1 MEPKPLYKQAH
12 SLSHT
17 ALHAAHNALGAKMV
31 DFHGWYMPLHYGS
44 QLQEH
49 QQVRQHTGLFD
60 VSHMTIIDIL
70 GSGARSFLRHLLTA
84 DMDKLPN
91 TGRALYSCMCNDQ
104 GGVIDDLIVYQ
115 RTSSLYRI
123 ILNSATRTRDL
134 AWIREQVKAYKVDIH
149 ERADLAMIAIQG
161 PNAISQSLS
170 VLTTTVA
177 DAVSKLE
184 AFAYIELEDL
194 FIARTGYTG
203 EDGLEIIAPPA
214 HIISLWQALINTG
227 IQPCGLA
234 ARDTLRIEA
243 GLLLYG
249 QDMDE
254 SITPLESSLG
264 WTIAWDP
271 TDRDFIG
278 RKSLES
284 QREQG
289 THHRLVGITLQGK
302 GMLRSGQR
310 VIIEGFPDGIITS
323 GTFSPILGQSI
334 GFARVPRETPD
345 TVEVEIR
352 DKHLYAT
359 VGNIKFIKKGHAS

>member
-1 MEPKPLYKQAH
+1 MQPKPLYKH
-12 SLSHT
+12 PPSLSHT
-17 ALHAAHNALGAKMV
+17 ALHAAHDALGAKMV
-31 DFHGWYMPLHYGS
+31 DFHGWHMPLHYGS

-49 QQVRQHTGLFD
+49 QQVRQHAGLFD
-60 VSHMTIIDIL
+60 VSHMTIIDIK
-70 GSGARSFLRHLLTA
+70 GSDARSFLRHLLTA

-115 RTSSLYRI
+115 RSSSLYRI

-134 AWIREQVKAYKVDIH
+134 AWIREQVNPYKVDIH
-149 ERADLAMIAIQG
+149 ERNDLAMIAIQG
-161 PNAISQSLS
+161 PKAMTQSLN
-170 VLTTTVA
+170 VLPTTLADTV
-177 DAVSKLE
+177 SNLKS
-184 AFAYIELEDL
+184 FAYVEWEDL

-203 EDGLEIIAPPA
+203 EDGLEIIASPA
-214 HIISLWQALINTG
+214 HIISLWQALINAG

-271 TDRDFIG
+271 SDRDFIG
-278 RKSLES
+278 RESLES
-284 QREQG
+284 QRKQG
-289 THHRLVGITLQGK
+289 THHKLVGIILQGK

-310 VIIEGFPDGIITS
+310 VIIKGLPDGIITS
-323 GTFSPILGQSI
+323 GTFSPTLGQSI
-334 GFARVPRETPD
+334 GFARVPPETPD
-345 TVEVEIR
+345 TVEVDIR
-352 DKHLYAT
+352 DKHQHAT